1 MVVAGPLARSIAQSC
16 NHVPHLT
23 RPQDRLSWTFAMTRW
38 ISMIPALDCYAG
50 WRLPRRM
57 MSVSTPGP
65 GCPDHLAR
73 SISMLTI
80 VVVARE

>member
-1 MVVAGPLARSIAQSC
+1 
-16 NHVPHLT
+16 
-23 RPQDRLSWTFAMTRW
+23 
-38 ISMIPALDCYAG
+38 
-50 WRLPRRM
+50 